1 MFKTMRKMS
10 PNFVGGKSF
19 CVKGRASRN
28 RRNFG
33 SGWPV
38 SARTKRLGWLLL
50 VLLFPA
56 FASAQVSERWV
67 ARYHGSVDGSTDR
80 AVAMAL
86 DSAGNV
92 YVTGQSQ
99 GAGTGVDYATVA
111 YDPKGNQLWAARYN
125 GPANGDDLVNGI
137 AVDSKTGHVY
147 VTGQSQGTGTGSD
160 YATVAYDFQG
170 NQLWAAR
177 YNRPVGGG
185 LAFGTD
191 ASIAVDSK
199 TGNVY

>member
-1 MFKTMRKMS
+1 MFKFTRKRS
-10 PNFVGGKSF
+10 PNFEGGKSF

-33 SGWPV
+33 SEWAV
-38 SARTKRLGWLLL
+38 SAARRMKLGWFLLA
-50 VLLFPA
+50 LLCPA

-67 ARYHGSVDGSTDR
+67 ARYHGSVDGSPDR

-99 GAGTGVDYATVA
+99 GAGTGLDYATVA

-125 GPANGDDLVNGI
+125 GPANGKDFVTGI
-137 AVDSKTGHVY
+137 AI
-147 VTGQSQGTGTGSD
+147 
-160 YATVAYDFQG
+160 
-170 NQLWAAR
+170 N
-177 YNRPVGGG
+177 
-185 LAFGTD
+185 
-191 ASIAVDSK
+191 
-199 TGNVY
+199 